1 MSTTSELARTQE
13 WFTRVD
19 EKQGVDVQKLA
30 AQIAAHVEEV
40 KEFYQALDKL
50 VKQENEENEDGAF
63 KQEIETL
70 EESRKKFASGLYNT
84 DLKRLLIATN
94 DDNRAIKTE
103 LVDSLCGQ
111 IVTATGVLS
120 RTGFNTEEAL
130 SRVNDSN
137 FTKFDENGD
146 PIFNEYGKVSSDG
159 PNYKDP
165 DFTDLV
171 EAAAIEK

>member
-1 MSTTSELARTQE
+1 MPTTSELTRTQQ
-13 WFTRVD
+13 WFTEVD

-50 VKQENEENEDGAF
+50 VEQENEDGVF

-70 EESRKKFASGLYNT
+70 EESRKKFANGLYNT

-103 LVDSLCGQ
+103 LVDSLCDQ

-120 RTGFNTEEAL
+120 RTGFNAEETL

-137 FTKFDENGD
+137 FTKFDDNGD
-146 PIFNEYGKVSSDG
+146 PIFNEFGKVTSG
-159 PNYKDP
+159 PNYKKP

>member
-1 MSTTSELARTQE
+1 MSTTSELARAQQ
-13 WFTRVD
+13 WFTEVD

-40 KEFYQALDKL
+40 KEFYQALNKL
-50 VKQENEENEDGAF
+50 VKQENEDGVF
-63 KQEIETL
+63 KREIETL
-70 EESRKKFASGLYNT
+70 EESRKKFANGLYNT

-103 LVDSLCGQ
+103 LVDSLCDQ

-120 RTGFNTEEAL
+120 RTGFNAEETL

-146 PIFNEYGKVSSDG
+146 PIFNEFGKVTNG
-159 PNYKDP
+159 PNYKKP
-165 DFTDLV
+165 DLTDLV